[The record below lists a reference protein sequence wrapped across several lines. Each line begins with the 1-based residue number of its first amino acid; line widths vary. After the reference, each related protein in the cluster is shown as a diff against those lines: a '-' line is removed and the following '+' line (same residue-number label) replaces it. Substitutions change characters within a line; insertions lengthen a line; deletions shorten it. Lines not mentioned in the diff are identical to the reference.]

1 MDEEVVDVF
10 NGVKLKWVFV
20 CRPVNPKLVQK
31 SSSHGLEIRAF
42 ELTFPHKYKD
52 AKSMKQ
58 ESKSSKIFTLDPDY
72 ACFGFVNHMWV
83 PLINFPDGSYYKYVK
98 HRIDVLDKENFV
110 CKYTLIEGDSLG
122 DKLESIVYEVK
133 FEASSDNGGSVC
145 KVASEYHTKGDHEI
159 KEEVFKASQEKAVE
173 LYKVVEAHLLAN
185 PDLYA

>member
-1 MDEEVVDVF
+1 M
-10 NGVKLKWVFV
+10 GVLHLNSETTTAVAPSRMFKAFILDS
-20 CRPVNPKLVQK
+20 PNLLPKLVPQSFK
-31 SSSHGLEIRAF
+31 NI
-42 ELTFPHKYKD
+42 ELIEGDGGVGSIK
-52 AKSMKQ
+52 
-58 ESKSSKIFTLDPDY
+58 
-72 ACFGFVNHMWV
+72 
-83 PLINFPDGSYYKYVK
+83 LINFPDGNYYKYVK

-110 CKYTLIEGDSLG
+110 CKYTLIEGDTLG